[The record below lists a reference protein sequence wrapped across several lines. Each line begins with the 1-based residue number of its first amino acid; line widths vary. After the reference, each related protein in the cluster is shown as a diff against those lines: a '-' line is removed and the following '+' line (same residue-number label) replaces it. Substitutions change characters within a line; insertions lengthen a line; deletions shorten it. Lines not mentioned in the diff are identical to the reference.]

1 LYDRREQWFVFAYYQ
16 RHEKETGHVVFV
28 YYRLMHEQPL
38 CVKCIT
44 INNVVTIVAELVG
57 YIRSKGLH
65 DRQFKEVLSDIE
77 SDNGD
82 ELYHTYLRRL
92 I

>member
-1 LYDRREQWFVFAYYQ
+1 MES
-16 RHEKETGHVVFV
+16 
-28 YYRLMHEQPL
+28 L
-38 CVKCIT
+38 CAKCIT
-44 INNVVTIVAELVG
+44 INKVVTIVAELDE

-77 SDNGD
+77 SENED
-82 ELYHTYLRRL
+82 E

>member
-1 LYDRREQWFVFAYYQ
+1 MYDRREQWFVFAYYQ
-16 RHEKETGHVVFV
+16 EREKEMGHVVLV
-28 YYRLMHEQPL
+28 YYRLIHEEPL
-38 CVKCIT
+38 CAKCIT
-44 INNVVTIVAELVG
+44 INNVVSVVAELVE

-77 SDNGD
+77 SEDGD
-82 ELYHTYLRRL
+82 E